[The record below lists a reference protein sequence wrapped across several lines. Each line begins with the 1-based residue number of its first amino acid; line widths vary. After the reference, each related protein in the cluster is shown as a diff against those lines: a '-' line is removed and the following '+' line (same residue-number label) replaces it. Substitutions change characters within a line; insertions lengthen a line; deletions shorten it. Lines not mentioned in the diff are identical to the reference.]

1 MVNLT
6 FYPEPMKLAGI
17 RMTKELI
24 INNKKLLIEE
34 HKNKIS
40 IDVENPNYKKKI
52 VITDDDIKVFN

>member
-24 INNKKLLIEE
+24 INNKKLFA
-34 HKNKIS
+34 KGWQKA
-40 IDVENPNYKKKI
+40 
-52 VITDDDIKVFN
+52 FNGKLNA